1 MITPAKFI
9 MFQDSVF
16 GASESALSDKDKDSS
31 LGPKEAYSLSA
42 SGSGYYESVKPRG
55 DNGKKSRPKE
65 DSIVMNMHSLPNND
79 DTEKYYTHD
88 APKIP
93 LASTE
98 VEVKGYGSL
107 GGVVK
112 PEDRLI

>member
-1 MITPAKFI
+1 MITPAKYI

-16 GASESALSDKDKDSS
+16 GASESGLSDKDKDSS
-31 LGPKEAYSLSA
+31 LGPKEAYNLSA

-55 DNGKKSRPKE
+55 DNGKNAKE
-65 DSIVMNMHSLPNND
+65 DSIVINMHSLPNNE

-98 VEVKGYGSL
+98 VEVKGYESL